1 MPILRKSGAPSA
13 ARLATK
19 LATESDAARA
29 GGKVTPRPAADD
41 AFRVARVAAPLRQSV
56 IASLRGAIAAG
67 RYKAGDRLTERDVCE
82 MTGVSRTLVRE
93 AFRQLES
100 EGLITVVPHR
110 GPVVSRVT
118 PEQAEGIYQV
128 RCVLES
134 LAAELF
140 AVNAGDDDRRALR
153 QALKNIK
160 AAFDSADPIARLTAK
175 NDFYDCLLRG
185 AGNESLA
192 QSLNLLNSRIMVLRS
207 TSLQARGRG
216 KESVKELTTLV
227 EALEA
232 RDARAA
238 RAAAKVHVDNA
249 AAVALAILRSQQ
261 TGNGATNGNG
271 S

>member
-13 ARLATK
+13 AEA
-19 LATESDAARA
+19 DAARA
-29 GGKVTPRPAADD
+29 GGTAPPRPAADD

-67 RYKAGDRLTERDVCE
+67 RYKAGERLTERDVCE

-140 AVNAGDDDRRALR
+140 AVHASDDDRRALR

-160 AAFDSADPIARLTAK
+160 SAFESADPIARLTAK
-175 NDFYDCLLRG
+175 NDFYECLLRG

-207 TSLQARGRG
+207 TSLQAKGRG
-216 KESVKELTTLV
+216 KESVRELTTLV

-232 RDARAA
+232 RDPKAA
-238 RAAAKVHVDNA
+238 RAAARVHVDNA
-249 AAVALAILRSQQ
+249 AAIALAILRSQHSH
-261 TGNGATNGNG
+261 GNGNG
-271 S
+271 Q

>member
-1 MPILRKSGAPSA
+1 MTGMPILRKSGAPSA
-13 ARLATK
+13 AER
-19 LATESDAARA
+19 DVAR
-29 GGKVTPRPAADD
+29 GGGSTPPRPAADD

-67 RYKAGDRLTERDVCE
+67 RYKAGERLTERDVCE

-128 RCVLES
+128 RMVLES

-140 AVNAGDDDRRALR
+140 AAHAGDDDRRALR

-160 AAFDSADPIARLTAK
+160 AAFESADPIARLTAK
-175 NDFYDCLLRG
+175 NDFYECLLRG

-192 QSLNLLNSRIMVLRS
+192 QTLNLLNSRIMVLRS
-207 TSLQARGRG
+207 TSLQAKGRG

-232 RDARAA
+232 RDPKAA
-238 RAAAKVHVDNA
+238 RAAARVHVDNA
-249 AAVALAILRSQQ
+249 AAVAMAILRSQQ
-261 TGNGATNGNG
+261 IHGNGNG
-271 S
+271 Q